1 MLDILLQQKQIKNKI
16 FIPNEKNDIA
26 GSSKNIQLTAVT
38 GDNRIFDAALQTKKQ
53 KQNKI
58 LNKTILSG

>member
-1 MLDILLQQKQIKNKI
+1 MRKMIQLAA
-16 FIPNEKNDIA
+16 P
-26 GSSKNIQLTAVT
+26 KNIQLTAVT